1 MLLHITGKSIAC
13 GGRPPD
19 QLTTAEKPA
28 DSLQTDGSL
37 VTNRSTG
44 GSLCADD
51 YPSSFLAQ
59 LIRAR
64 PGGNRGPV
72 RGTGELSG

>member
-1 MLLHITGKSIAC
+1 MLFHITDKSMPC

-37 VTNRSTG
+37 VTNRSTRC
-44 GSLCADD
+44 SLSAND
-51 YPSSFLAQ
+51 YPSSFRAP

-72 RGTGELSG
+72 RGISGLSG